1 MSSLSSALEVWG
13 SWRFFQSP
21 FQLPALAWLSWH
33 KTGNQFVSIRFNQW
47 FSGFR
52 VVLTEDLP
60 QNGYHDVQFSIV
72 EPLNKNWEPNRLDP
86 PVVVHQCCVPF
97 CWIISYNMYSCI
109 ELCIVSKGDLVQ
121 WPRKT
126 HASHCFEHISGRR
139 EAWWPPVFW
148 WRLREFHSCQVDS
161 SPQCMRRITWTSGV
175 KVGWDEDVGC
185 DGWDVVTGNVKR
197 CGRCW

>member
-1 MSSLSSALEVWG
+1 MAFVLQFLRFVLGSHPFEGWIHKFITLFLVMWIRLDRLEYVGRILCLAFLVHWKFG
-13 SWRFFQSP
+13 VPDVFSNHL

-97 CWIISYNMYSCI
+97 C
-109 ELCIVSKGDLVQ
+109 
-121 WPRKT
+121 
-126 HASHCFEHISGRR
+126 
-139 EAWWPPVFW
+139 
-148 WRLREFHSCQVDS
+148 
-161 SPQCMRRITWTSGV
+161 
-175 KVGWDEDVGC
+175 
-185 DGWDVVTGNVKR
+185 
-197 CGRCW
+197 